1 MSRSGSD
8 ERRRSS
14 AIENKKDNGTSPTS
28 HGRAARRTRS
38 SRAPSVHAG
47 PSSASRSA
55 QELDAATR
63 ASVGPRRSMAMI
75 AACPFPSH
83 QGTQVFIRHLANA
96 LAVAGHAVHLV
107 TYAESE
113 SLVADLDPRVA
124 WHRVPTPLVG
134 FRSGPSLARVAAD
147 AALLRY
153 TVELLAARDIDVL
166 HAHNVEGLTIGAA
179 ASRLMDVPLVY
190 HAHTRLESE
199 LPLYARSGIG
209 RRAARLLGAT
219 FERFAPKTAKA
230 VICFDGEQAAR
241 FKHAGVSSARL
252 HVIPLGLAMD
262 ELAPSEE
269 PHRATLP
276 PEPPRIAYAGNPDAY
291 QNLELLR
298 AAFASMRKR
307 RPELTLRLISN
318 HPRETFGALAHDLG
332 VEHVGYG
339 SPGELAGHLRACR
352 IGIVTRTLE
361 VGAPVKA
368 LTYLSAGLPV
378 VACSTG
384 AAGLLEAVPD
394 VCALTD
400 ATPGALAAAAER
412 FLDDSAAPADS
423 FKRARRAFE
432 IQDQVAAYEAVYAAL

>member
-14 AIENKKDNGTSPTS
+14 AIKDKKAKASSSAT
-28 HGRAARRTRS
+28 HARAARRTRS
-38 SRAPSVHAG
+38 SRAPSVIAE

-63 ASVGPRRSMAMI
+63 ASVGPRRSIAMI

-96 LAVAGHAVHLV
+96 LAAAGHAIHLV

-113 SLVADLDPRVA
+113 PLAADLDPRVA
-124 WHRVPTPLVG
+124 WHRVPTPPVG
-134 FRSGPSLARVAAD
+134 LRSGPSFARVAAD

-153 TVELLAARDIDVL
+153 TVELLTARDIDVL
-166 HAHNVEGLTIGAA
+166 HAHNVEGLSIGAV

-209 RRAARLLGAT
+209 RGAARLLGMT
-219 FERFAPKTAKA
+219 FERLAPKTAKA

-262 ELAPSEE
+262 ELAPASESVLA
-269 PHRATLP
+269 PNVAKT
-276 PEPPRIAYAGNPDAY
+276 PRIAYAGNPDAY

-298 AAFASMRKR
+298 AAFALMRKQT
-307 RPELTLRLISN
+307 PGLELRLISN
-318 HPRETFGALAHDLG
+318 HPRETFGALAHDPG
-332 VEHVGYG
+332 VEHVGYT
-339 SPGELAGHLRACR
+339 SPGELAAHLRACR
-352 IGIVTRTLE
+352 LGIVTRTLE

-384 AAGLLEAVPD
+384 AAGLLGAVRD
-394 VCALTD
+394 VCALTE
-400 ATPGALAAAAER
+400 ATPEALSAAAR
-412 FLDDSAAPADS
+412 PFLGGVVAPADS
-423 FKRARRAFE
+423 FKHARRAFD
-432 IQDQVAAYEAVYAAL
+432 IQDQIAAYEAVYSGL